1 MLVLQNAPAAKLELP
16 GLRISEQ
23 ALPETMAKFDL
34 TFSMNEQV
42 SGTGEAE
49 GLRGYIEYS
58 ADLFDRGTVEE
69 LGARLER
76 LLRGAVKSPQ
86 ARVHELEVIT
96 AEEQRQLLEEYNA
109 TSEAVAET
117 TVIEEFEAQVE
128 RRPEATAVSF
138 GQQRLSYGEL
148 NREANRLAHC
158 LMARG
163 VGAETLVGIALER
176 SLEMVVAMVASWKAG
191 AAYLPLDP
199 EYPRTRLEQM
209 LSDARPRVVVSSEKL
224 RPQLP
229 QSSGVEFLSLDGA
242 EVEAE
247 LRQSPTHDP
256 SDRERS
262 RALLPQHAA
271 YVIYTSGSTGAPKGV
286 VVTQGNVARLMAAT
300 QRWFSFGAEDVW
312 TLFHSYAFDFSVWE
326 MWGAL
331 LYGGRLVVVG
341 KGTTRTPQEFLRLL
355 VEEGV
360 TVLNQT
366 PSAFYQLMQ
375 AEEEE
380 EELGQRLKLR
390 HVIFGGEALELRR
403 LRRWYE
409 RHEERGPELVNM
421 YGITETTVHVSYMA
435 LSQEMAGSG
444 VGSVIG
450 GNIPDLRIYVLD
462 QHLELVPGG
471 VVGELY
477 VGGAGV
483 ARGYL
488 NRPGLTAER
497 FLADPYAIEP
507 GTRMYR
513 SGDLGRWRG
522 EGVLEYRGRADQQV
536 KIRGFRIELGEIEAA
551 LKAEWGVAQAA
562 VIAME
567 DHVGGKQLV
576 AYVVPRR
583 EAEINTMELRGRMKG
598 SLPEYMVPAAI
609 VLMDE
614 LPLTSNGKLDRKAL
628 PGPELGAEG
637 YTPPRTVEEEVLC
650 AEFAG
655 VVGVERVG
663 REDNFFE
670 LGGHSLLAARL
681 VSRVRAALGKELS
694 IRTLFEAPTV
704 AELVERLREDRAER
718 PVLVGQARPERLPLS
733 YGQQRLWFLYR
744 MEGRSGTYNIPLGLR
759 LEGELD
765 ERALEEALGDVV
777 GRHEALRTVYPE
789 EEGVAYQKVLGEE
802 EARTRLRLQ
811 VESIAESELKERLE
825 EAASV
830 GMELE
835 REVPLR
841 VWLFGLGEK
850 RHVLLLVL
858 HHIAGDGWSLGPLGR
873 DVEEA
878 YRARVEGK
886 APEWEALGGAVRG
899 LHAVAAGGVGE

>member
-1 MLVLQNAPAAKLELP
+1 MYRATRRFGELIERVRRYALEAYGNQEVPFERVVEAVAPERTQARHPLFQVMLVLQNAPAAKLELP

-34 TFSMNEQV
+34 TFSVNEQV

-58 ADLFDRGTVEE
+58 ADLFERGTVEE

-86 ARVHELEVIT
+86 ARLHELEVIT
-96 AEEQRQLLEEYNA
+96 AEERRQLLEEYNA

-138 GQQRLSYGEL
+138 GQKRLSYGEL

-176 SLEMVVAMVASWKAG
+176 SLEMVVAMVAIWKAG

-199 EYPRTRLEQM
+199 EYPAARLEQM

-229 QSSGVEFLSLDGA
+229 QSSGVEFLSLDVA

-271 YVIYTSGSTGAPKGV
+271 YVIYTSGSTGVPKGV

-331 LYGGRLVVVG
+331 LYGGRLVVVA

-380 EELGQRLKLR
+380 AELGQRLKLR
-390 HVIFGGEALELRR
+390 HVIFGGKLWNCGGCS
-403 LRRWYE
+403 RWYE
-409 RHEERGPELVNM
+409 RHGERGPELVNM

-435 LSQEMAGSG
+435 LSQEMAGRG

-462 QHLELVPGG
+462 QHLELVPAG

-477 VGGAGV
+477 VG
-483 ARGYL
+483 
-488 NRPGLTAER
+488 
-497 FLADPYAIEP
+497 
-507 GTRMYR
+507 
-513 SGDLGRWRG
+513 
-522 EGVLEYRGRADQQV
+522 
-536 KIRGFRIELGEIEAA
+536 
-551 LKAEWGVAQAA
+551 
-562 VIAME
+562 
-567 DHVGGKQLV
+567 
-576 AYVVPRR
+576 
-583 EAEINTMELRGRMKG
+583 
-598 SLPEYMVPAAI
+598 
-609 VLMDE
+609 
-614 LPLTSNGKLDRKAL
+614 
-628 PGPELGAEG
+628 
-637 YTPPRTVEEEVLC
+637 
-650 AEFAG
+650 
-655 VVGVERVG
+655 
-663 REDNFFE
+663 
-670 LGGHSLLAARL
+670 
-681 VSRVRAALGKELS
+681 
-694 IRTLFEAPTV
+694 
-704 AELVERLREDRAER
+704 
-718 PVLVGQARPERLPLS
+718 
-733 YGQQRLWFLYR
+733 
-744 MEGRSGTYNIPLGLR
+744 
-759 LEGELD
+759 
-765 ERALEEALGDVV
+765 
-777 GRHEALRTVYPE
+777 
-789 EEGVAYQKVLGEE
+789 
-802 EARTRLRLQ
+802 
-811 VESIAESELKERLE
+811 
-825 EAASV
+825 
-830 GMELE
+830 E
-835 REVPLR
+835 REWR
-841 VWLFGLGEK
+841 
-850 RHVLLLVL
+850 
-858 HHIAGDGWSLGPLGR
+858 
-873 DVEEA
+873 
-878 YRARVEGK
+878 EGI
-886 APEWEALGGAVRG
+886 
-899 LHAVAAGGVGE
+899 